1 MQETAQETNNSSL
14 FTELT
19 AEESASVNGG
29 HYNGCYRPIRRY
41 YDCYRPRYVRR
52 RRRCGDY
59 YRSVSY
65 YNYDY

>member
-1 MQETAQETNNSSL
+1 MQETKDVSL

-29 HYNGCYRPIRRY
+29 HYYGCHRRYRPTRYYGCYRPRRV
-41 YDCYRPRYVRR
+41 YRQ
-52 RRRCGDY
+52 RCGDY

>member
-1 MQETAQETNNSSL
+1 MQETKDVSL

-29 HYNGCYRPIRRY
+29 HYYGGCRRRYRPTRY
-41 YDCYRPRYVRR
+41 YGCRRPRYVRR
-52 RRRCGDY
+52 RRCGDY
-59 YRSVSY
+59 YSSVSY

>member
-1 MQETAQETNNSSL
+1 MQETKDISL

-29 HYNGCYRPIRRY
+29 HYNRCYRRYRRTRHYGCYRPRRVY
-41 YDCYRPRYVRR
+41 

-65 YNYDY
+65 NYDY

>member
-1 MQETAQETNNSSL
+1 MQETKDTSL

-29 HYNGCYRPIRRY
+29 HYNGCYRRYRRTRH
-41 YDCYRPRYVRR
+41 DGCYRPRRVYRR
-52 RRRCGDY
+52 NCGDS